1 MQTYGKIKQ
10 QLPAGERLD
19 LIRQVFERCKRLKLQ
34 APLLSDLDDYLD
46 GKISV
51 MPPVV
56 DEKSNGEVQRGGASA
71 GTRG

>member
-46 GKISV
+46 GKTSV

-56 DEKSNGEVQRGGASA
+56 DEKSNGTERWKEVESPC
-71 GTRG
+71 

>member
-46 GKISV
+46 GKTSV

-56 DEKSNGEVQRGGASA
+56 DENSNAEFSGERSESA
-71 GTRG
+71 GT

>member
-1 MQTYGKIKQ
+1 MEKIKQ

-46 GKISV
+46 GKTSV

-56 DEKSNGEVQRGGASA
+56 DENSNGEVQRGEASA
-71 GTRG
+71 GTMG

>member
-1 MQTYGKIKQ
+1 MEKIKQ
-10 QLPAGERLD
+10 QLPAGERLN

-46 GKISV
+46 GKTSV

-56 DEKSNGEVQRGGASA
+56 DEKSNGEVQRGEASA
-71 GTRG
+71 GTMG